1 MLLLPNS
8 GNSAKMV
15 LSKIQSWVEQI
26 DPNRGEHEREDNN
39 NTVKKDILRT
49 PNRCRSF
56 EKKYITQ
63 CFTHYITNFNVLY
76 MFFHK
81 SYMNNFIII
90 KN

>member
-26 DPNRGEHEREDNN
+26 DPDRGEHEREDNN

-49 PNRCRSF
+49 PNRCRF
-56 EKKYITQ
+56 LIKIYIKILLKKILT
-63 CFTHYITNFNVLY
+63 FAV
-76 MFFHK
+76 K
-81 SYMNNFIII
+81 
-90 KN
+90 